1 MSIAE
6 DIQSLSPGAI
16 VELFEIDVTPLGDS
30 KYYVHAGTN
39 ELYGD
44 VVWQGNTYSAF
55 PVEASGFTA
64 TTNGSL
70 PRPTLRIANITGLI
84 TSLTKSFDDLIG
96 VKVTRRRTF
105 VKYLDAVNFTGGIN
119 PTADPA
125 AEFPDDIYFVDR
137 KAGENRVHV
146 EFELASSL
154 DLNGVKLPRRQ
165 VLQNIC
171 PWVYR
176 SSECSYAG
184 GAKADINDIPVSSL
198 DVDVCG
204 KRLTSCKLRFGEY
217 GTLPFGAFIGSGLL
231 S

>member
-30 KYYVHAGTN
+30 VYYLHAGTN
-39 ELYGD
+39 ELLGD

-55 PVEASGFTA
+55 PVEANGFNA

-70 PRPTLRIANITGLI
+70 PRPTLRVANITGLM
-84 TSLTKSFDDLIG
+84 TALTQSFDDLIG

-105 VKYLDAVNFTGGIN
+105 VKYLDAVNFTGGVN
-119 PTADPA
+119 PNADPA
-125 AEFPDDIYFVDR
+125 AEFPDDIYFIDR
-137 KAGENRVHV
+137 KSSENRMFI

-165 VLQNIC
+165 VIQNIC
-171 PWVYR
+171 PWIYR
-176 SSECSYAG
+176 SAECSYAG
-184 GAKADINDIPVSSL
+184 GAVADINDEPVGDLSL
-198 DVDVCG
+198 DVCG
-204 KRLTSCKLRFGEY
+204 KRLTSCGLRFGDY
-217 GTLPFGAFIGSGLL
+217 ATLPFGAFIGSGLL